1 MMELGRIQNLTIKRT
16 VDFGV
21 YLGTNDGEDVVLL
34 PKKQVPKD
42 SKIGDELEV
51 FLYRDSED
59 RLIATTNVPKLSIDK
74 VAALEVKEVT
84 KIGAFLDWGLEKDLF
99 LPYKEQTYKVKAGDL
114 IPVTLYVDKSD
125 RLCASMKIYRYLSY
139 SLDFKVD
146 DTVEGF
152 VYEISDS
159 FGAFVAVDYKY
170 SALIPKKELLGDM
183 KAGQII
189 NARVTQVLPD
199 GKLNLSLREKAYIQM
214 DKDAELIYERLVENG
229 GFLPLHDKSSP
240 ELIRKEL
247 LMSKND
253 FKRAIGR
260 LFKQRRILI
269 GEDGIRLVQKD

>member
-125 RLCASMKIYRYLSY
+125 RLCASMKIYRCLSCY
-139 SLDFKVD
+139 TEYAVD
-146 DTVEGF
+146 DRVEGF
-152 VYEISDS
+152 VYEVSDR
-159 FGAFVAVDYKY
+159 FGAFVAVDYQY
-170 SALIPKKELLGDM
+170 SALIPQKELLGDIRP
-183 KAGQII
+183 GTVVQ
-189 NARVTQVLPD
+189 ARISEILPD
-199 GKLNLSLREKAYIQM
+199 GRLNLSLRDKAYIQM
-214 DKDAELIYERLVENG
+214 DKDAELIYERLVKAG
-229 GFLPLHDKSSP
+229 GFLPLHDKSEP
-240 ELIRKEL
+240 ELIRSEL
-247 LMSKND
+247 SMSKND

-260 LFKQRRILI
+260 LFKQRKILI
-269 GEDGIRLVQKD
+269 GEDGIKLV

>member
-1 MMELGRIQNLTIKRT
+1 MIELGKIQSLIIKKT

-21 YLGTNDGEDVVLL
+21 YLGEIEGEETVLL
-34 PKKQVPKD
+34 PRKQVPAD
-42 SKIGDELEV
+42 SRLNDSLEV
-51 FLYRDSED
+51 FIYRDSED
-59 RLIATTNVPKLSIDK
+59 RKIATVHFPLLTFNQ
-74 VAALEVKEVT
+74 VAALKVKQTT

-99 LPYKEQTYKVKAGDL
+99 LPYKEQTYKVKEGDL
-114 IPVTLYVDKSD
+114 IPVTLYIDKSD
-125 RLCASMKIYRYLSY
+125 RLCASMKIYRYLSCNP
-139 SLDFKVD
+139 DFKAD

-170 SALIPKKELLGDM
+170 SALIPKKELLGDI
-183 KAGQII
+183 KAGQIV
-189 NARVTQVLPD
+189 NARITQVLPD

-214 DKDAELIYERLVENG
+214 DKNAEFIYERLSENG
-229 GFLPLHDKSSP
+229 GFLPLHDKSEP

-269 GEDGIRLVQKD
+269 GEDGIRLV